1 MLSGCIHGF
10 WLVVLEGHGGEADR
24 IGGHTAEMKA
34 LVSSLDFGRYTPR
47 TYVYCYGDEMSV
59 RMISELE
66 ASSDPSVC
74 CSLVG
79 RSLVSDI
86 RSISY

>member
-1 MLSGCIHGF
+1 MLFGCIHGF
-10 WLVVLEGHGGEADR
+10 WLVVLECHNGEADK

-34 LVSSLDFGRYTPR
+34 LVSSLDFQRYTPR

-59 RMISELE
+59 RIISELE
-66 ASSDPSVC
+66 SSSSPSVR
-74 CSLVG
+74 CSLVR
-79 RSLVSDI
+79 RSLVPDI